1 MKSGTE
7 YSERYY
13 ATDMRNVITL
23 LVSILVVA
31 LAGFALCALAGWNPR
46 LRALGMAAAAA
57 VVAGGLA
64 FVPLVLARGASQAA
78 VAQAALLGTVIHLM
92 GCLAGAAV
100 MLLVVRI
107 PAATYWMLA
116 FYWATLV
123 ALVVGFTRAVKSA
136 PVTAGGPT
144 GDRTTSTP
152 KL

>member
-1 MKSGTE
+1 
-7 YSERYY
+7 
-13 ATDMRNVITL
+13 MRNVITL
-23 LVSILVVA
+23 LVSIVVVA
-31 LAGFALCALAGWNPR
+31 VAGFALCAVAGWNPR
-46 LRALGMAAAAA
+46 PRAMALAIAAA

-100 MLLVVRI
+100 MLLVVRM

-123 ALVVGFTRAVKSA
+123 ALVVGFTRAVKAA
-136 PVTAGGPT
+136 PLTAT
-144 GDRTTSTP
+144 GFPADRGNQAP
-152 KL
+152 KQ